1 MLLLI
6 RFYFRVFY
14 GNWSHYVAYSR
25 ILVSIYQ
32 CTYLSGLR
40 IMSEIFFS
48 GLRVAATWILL
59 LLLLLAVD
67 LLVDALCWL
76 LPEVRMLVDSQC
88 FDDGNGSNL
97 PGICTFTLRPMSGP
111 FALITLVLEKRHEC
125 YWDEYKLIHTICVIL
140 KFSSAL
146 IT

>member
-1 MLLLI
+1 M
-6 RFYFRVFY
+6 
-14 GNWSHYVAYSR
+14 AYSC

-48 GLRVAATWILL
+48 GLRVAATWLLL

-76 LPEVRMLVDSQC
+76 LPEVGMLVVDSRC
-88 FDDGNGSNL
+88 FAYEGSGIVL
-97 PGICTFTLRPMSGP
+97 PICTFTLRPMSGP
-111 FALITLVLEKRHEC
+111 FALITLVLEKRKDC
-125 YWDEYKLIHTICVIL
+125 YWDECKLIYINIHYFEIFWYTNCLNLNNTKKNRDRMNKI
-140 KFSSAL
+140 
-146 IT
+146 